1 MVKIKVRNNESL
13 EQALRRF
20 NRDVLKEGILKSLEF
35 LFIKMFSIL
44 KELKERERYTKPSE
58 WKRQKNKEK
67 QRKIYFE
74 RMRG

>member
-20 NRDVLKEGILKSLEF
+20 NRDVLKEG
-35 LFIKMFSIL
+35 IL

>member
-20 NRDVLKEGILKSLEF
+20 NRDVLKEG
-35 LFIKMFSIL
+35 IL

-74 RMRG
+74 RMRA

>member
-20 NRDVLKEGILKSLEF
+20 NRDVLKEG
-35 LFIKMFSIL
+35 IL

-74 RMRG
+74 RMKA